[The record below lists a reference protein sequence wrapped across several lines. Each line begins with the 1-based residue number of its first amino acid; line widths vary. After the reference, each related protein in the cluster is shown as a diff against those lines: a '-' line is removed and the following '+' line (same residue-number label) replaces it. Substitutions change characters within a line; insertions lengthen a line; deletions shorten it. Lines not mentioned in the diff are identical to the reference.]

1 MSILVCIAAALNA
14 GLRLRI
20 AIQTSEHELDFV
32 LHFIEFGV
40 CLMTVSSGERKGDLG
55 YPHLSLVHGGS

>member
-1 MSILVCIAAALNA
+1 MNILICIAAALNA

-20 AIQTSEHELDFV
+20 AIQTSEYELHFV

-40 CLMTVSSGERKGDLG
+40 CLIFVSFSECRADLG
-55 YPHLSLVHGGS
+55 YPHLSLIH